1 MRWLYNFC
9 LLLVFTINGTHIFAG
24 QPQVTDNLIN
34 EDIKRL
40 TALIE
45 KQFSFYP
52 IYSKTDLEQQLN
64 NLSHYKL
71 PTDNVP
77 YRVELQKIIASF
89 GDAHARVKD
98 IFDTEIPENDDIYK
112 RVIGEIKVI
121 PGQHP
126 QLVFMNQGTFVYE
139 NNKTYCTQDT
149 FNTNY
154 PYLVAID
161 DISIDEW
168 VTLLRPA
175 ISSYN
180 QARIY
185 DKAAR
190 FLKYLNQARVLAGHP
205 VSDRAKLT
213 LAAEN
218 GQQTTQ
224 KIDLQR
230 WHIDCRLTY
239 DSELHAIDLNLS
251 NQLTISSKSRIMY
264 LRLSQMFD
272 ITDPQEGLQLLDLLS
287 RLKQVSG
294 QRGLILDMRD
304 NGGGSRTSLI
314 ALYPFLTHKDA
325 FPRITNVATYLLPE
339 SESTT
344 PWGLLDSDRLF
355 PRFMFRED
363 NTIWSREEQQTIDA
377 FQLTRFIPDLS
388 PVSNKQPEAWFK
400 ENLYSA
406 WHYQVLSYQQAFFRK
421 LLKDFTVEDE
431 EDIKIQKN
439 LHALIALW
447 DELLPDY
454 KRPKHIVVLTNAG
467 VFSAADIMVSALK
480 GLDGITLM
488 GAPTGGGSSMAIPY
502 DLPSGT
508 EVKLGS
514 MLSLTSDG
522 HLYDSNGVTPDKS
535 LQTRP
540 SSFYFKG
547 VEDQLSAQ
555 ITRPEDDLL
564 KAAIRFIKTQKRV
577 NRSFKAGPI
586 WDHGDAKRK
595 CPSVCFSHDGHWN
608 NVWRT
613 VIVNEMSVCQCEVPI
628 DPAQ

>member
-1 MRWLYNFC
+1 MRWLYIVC
-9 LLLVFTINGTHIFAG
+9 LLIPFTFHTAPAFSD
-24 QPQVTDNLIN
+24 QSKSTDNLIN
-34 EDIKRL
+34 EDIKSL
-40 TALIE
+40 TTLIE

-52 IYSKTDLEQQLN
+52 INGKNDVEQQLS
-64 NLSHYKL
+64 NLSRYTL
-71 PTDNVP
+71 PADNIP
-77 YRVELQKIIASF
+77 YRLTLQKIIASF
-89 GDAHARVKD
+89 GDAHARVRD
-98 IFDTEIPENDDIYK
+98 LFDTEIPENDDIYTS
-112 RVIGEIKVI
+112 VIGEIKVI

-149 FNTNY
+149 FNTHY

-168 VTLLRPA
+168 VTLLQPA

-185 DKAAR
+185 DKVAH
-190 FLKYLNQARVLAGHP
+190 FLKYLNRARVFTGLP
-205 VSDRAKLT
+205 VSSRAKLT
-213 LAAEN
+213 LAAKD
-218 GQQTTQ
+218 GQRITQ

-239 DSELHAIDLNLS
+239 DSELHAIDLGLS
-251 NQLTISSKSRIMY
+251 NHLTTSGKSRIMY
-264 LRLSQMFD
+264 LRLSEMYD

-287 RLKQVSG
+287 RFKQVSG

-314 ALYPFLTHKDA
+314 ALYPFLAPKDA

-339 SESTT
+339 SEATI
-344 PWGLLDSDRLF
+344 PWGQVDSDRLF

-363 NTIWSREEQQTIDA
+363 STIWSQEEQQAIDA
-377 FQLTRFIPDLS
+377 FQLTRFTPDLS
-388 PVSNKQPEAWFK
+388 PVSSKKPDAWYK

-406 WHYQVLSYQQAFFRK
+406 WHYQVLSDQQAFFRK
-421 LLKDFTVEDE
+421 LIKDYTVEDE
-431 EDIKIQKN
+431 EDVKIQKN

-454 KRPKHIVVLTNAG
+454 QRPKNIVVLTNAG

-480 GLDGITLM
+480 GQDGITLM

-502 DLPSGT
+502 ELPSGT
-508 EVKLGS
+508 EVRLGS
-514 MLSLTSDG
+514 MLSFTPDG
-522 HLYDSNGVTPDKS
+522 HLYDSNGIAPDKT

-547 VEDQLSAQ
+547 IEDQLSAQ

-564 KAAIRFIKTQKRV
+564 KAAIRFIKTQKVV

-595 CPSVCFSHDGHWN
+595 CPSVCYSHDGRWN